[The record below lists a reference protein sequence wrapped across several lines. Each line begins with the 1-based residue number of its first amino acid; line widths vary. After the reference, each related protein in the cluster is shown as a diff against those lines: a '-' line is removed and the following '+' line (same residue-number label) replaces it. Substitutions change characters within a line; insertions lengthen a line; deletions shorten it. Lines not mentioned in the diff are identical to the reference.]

1 MCAKP
6 SSVSQPAVPLAAS
19 TTLTGFFGRS
29 SVAENLHPSH
39 LVQWTRLA

>member
-1 MCAKP
+1 MPFNDLDAME
-6 SSVSQPAVPLAAS
+6 AALLRQ
-19 TTLTGFFGRS
+19 LTGFFGRS